1 MKQTVKEIAVIG
13 FIGVSLF
20 VYAIVA
26 ITHFV
31 PQASAATERGTWV
44 TVFGGV
50 ARTTTAT
57 SDVQLVEKR
66 NWKGI
71 LFTLNITASSGT
83 PTLDCKVQIRDPITP
98 ATFIDITGAAFA
110 QKTGTGTDYLL
121 LYPGTVETANKRVSF
136 VAPGE
141 YRVVCTMAGGTP
153 NMTYTMAASYHK

>member
-1 MKQTVKEIAVIG
+1 MKRLANVLIG
-13 FIGVSLF
+13 CGLILF
-20 VYAIVA
+20 MIS
-26 ITHFV
+26 V
-31 PQASAATERGTWV
+31 PPSKLGLPGAYAATERGTWV
-44 TVFGGV
+44 TVFGSV
-50 ARTTTAT
+50 ARTATAT

-71 LFTLNITASSGT
+71 LFTLNITAASGT